1 MTTDNMQPLDE
12 ESGNISE
19 AKSTHLDPLTTTFA
33 SAVSGGVA
41 GAAIGQMLGGRQ
53 GAAIGAVLGG
63 VAGLAF
69 HSEFSHSDDSDRN
82 DAELRSAEPSDLP
95 PAIEADRDRSDL
107 TLSSS
112 DSAKSAQVNDLVA
125 QPIIPNLEK
134 SIQSFHLEQNYEISA
149 ETHYQLGVALGR
161 QGKIPQAIEEFQEAL
176 ELAPDSA
183 ETHYN
188 LGVALSKQGDT
199 THGLEHMEQAR
210 ELCLA
215 QGNASGVR
223 VIEHAIETLNAADTQ
238 DKY

>member
-1 MTTDNMQPLDE
+1 MATDKMQPLDE
-12 ESGNISE
+12 GSDKLSTSE
-19 AKSTHLDPLTTTFA
+19 PSHLDPLTTTVA

-41 GAAIGQMLGGRQ
+41 GAAIGQFLGGRQ

-69 HSEFSHSDDSDRN
+69 HSEFSHSDESDRPDSD
-82 DAELRSAEPSDLP
+82 LRSAEPSDLP
-95 PAIEADRDRSDL
+95 QAEADRDRSDL
-107 TLSSS
+107 ILPGSN
-112 DSAKSAQVNDLVA
+112 SANSAPANDLVA
-125 QPIIPNLEK
+125 QPIISDLEK
-134 SIQSFHLEQNYEISA
+134 STQSFHLEQNYAISA

-199 THGLEHMEQAR
+199 THGLEHMQQAR
-210 ELCLA
+210 DLCVA

-223 VIEHAIETLNAADTQ
+223 VIEHAIDTLNAADTQ

>member
-1 MTTDNMQPLDE
+1 MTTDKMQPLDE
-12 ESGNISE
+12 GSDKLSNSE
-19 AKSTHLDPLTTTFA
+19 PAHLDPLTTVA

-41 GAAIGQMLGGRQ
+41 GATIGQFFGGRQ

-69 HSEFSHSDDSDRN
+69 YSEFSHSDEGDRHDSD
-82 DAELRSAEPSDLP
+82 LRSAEPSDP
-95 PAIEADRDRSDL
+95 QAVEADRDRPDL
-107 TLSSS
+107 
-112 DSAKSAQVNDLVA
+112 
-125 QPIIPNLEK
+125 IIPASTSASSTPTPDVTTEPIT
-134 SIQSFHLEQNYEISA
+134 SHPEAAAPPFHLEQNYEISA

-161 QGKIPQAIEEFQEAL
+161 QGKISEAIEEFQEAL

-199 THGLEHMEQAR
+199 TQGLNHMQQAR
-210 ELCLA
+210 DLCLA
-215 QGNASGVR
+215 QSNASGVR